1 MYYEKGH
8 FYSKSNWLF
17 NFRVMVVNKMCLQLP
32 KSKQSIS
39 KKKRNHLL
47 FWTIWT
53 HLWRV
58 RKLIIFER
66 IVYILDTVCIH
77 TYTVQGKTIRKR
89 WNIQGWKEQ
98 WKKIFH
104 SNGYFILSQIEV
116 GHIST
121 WMKWYKANKRGQIL
135 T

>member
-17 NFRVMVVNKMCLQLP
+17 NFRVMVVNKMCVYSNPNQNSLFQIIYLFGQFELISEELENWSSL
-32 KSKQSIS
+32 KGLFTFWTLYVYIHILSKEKQSEKDEIFKVEKS
-39 KKKRNHLL
+39 NEKR
-47 FWTIWT
+47 F
-53 HLWRV
+53 
-58 RKLIIFER
+58 
-66 IVYILDTVCIH
+66 
-77 TYTVQGKTIRKR
+77 
-89 WNIQGWKEQ
+89 
-98 WKKIFH
+98 FH

-121 WMKWYKANKRGQIL
+121 WMKWYKANKRVQIL

>member
-39 KKKRNHLL
+39 KKEIIFFFEQFGLISEELENWSSLKGLFT
-47 FWTIWT
+47 FWT
-53 HLWRV
+53 LY
-58 RKLIIFER
+58 
-66 IVYILDTVCIH
+66 VYIHILSKEKQSEKDEIFKVE
-77 TYTVQGKTIRKR
+77 KSNEKR
-89 WNIQGWKEQ
+89 F
-98 WKKIFH
+98 FH

>member
-39 KKKRNHLL
+39 KKEIIYFFEQFGLISEELENWSSLKGLFT
-47 FWTIWT
+47 FWT
-53 HLWRV
+53 LY
-58 RKLIIFER
+58 
-66 IVYILDTVCIH
+66 VYIHILSKEKQSEKDEIFKVE
-77 TYTVQGKTIRKR
+77 KSNEKR
-89 WNIQGWKEQ
+89 F
-98 WKKIFH
+98 FH

-121 WMKWYKANKRGQIL
+121 WMKWYKANKRVQIL

>member
-39 KKKRNHLL
+39 KKEIIYFFEQFGLISEELENWSSLKGLFT
-47 FWTIWT
+47 FWT
-53 HLWRV
+53 LY
-58 RKLIIFER
+58 
-66 IVYILDTVCIH
+66 VYIHILSKEKQSEKDEIFKVE
-77 TYTVQGKTIRKR
+77 KSNEKR
-89 WNIQGWKEQ
+89 F
-98 WKKIFH
+98 FH